1 MKTQIP
7 CCYALLVPDS
17 LWSWNTC
24 RELQHFDRHLYICG
38 KNHWWC
44 CFSRKD
50 KDTFFG
56 IRGRHLFLDSGSGLV
71 LSTATLRPSFRARSQ
86 AETHC
91 CQEPSMSWSSCA
103 QTVKTNHYTHLR
115 CFPPKLLNQIHLIS
129 CSWRSSSC
137 VWVLSCGRYLNSLC
151 SHTRSPLEWYVSG
164 RTLICPLQNSK
175 EGYVI
180 KKLVTW
186 KD

>member
-1 MKTQIP
+1 MV
-7 CCYALLVPDS
+7 L
-17 LWSWNTC
+17 
-24 RELQHFDRHLYICG
+24 
-38 KNHWWC
+38 
-44 CFSRKD
+44 FSRKD
-50 KDTFFG
+50 KVTFFG

-151 SHTRSPLEWYVSG
+151 SHTRSPLEWCVSG
-164 RTLICPLQNSK
+164 RTLIYPLQNSK

-180 KKLVTW
+180 KKTCHLEGVRKKT
-186 KD
+186 KTEKMLTSRKSHCYNDFLLGRCEGGIRRIVKTSFRI

>member
-7 CCYALLVPDS
+7 CCYASLAPDS

-38 KNHWWC
+38 ENHWGC
-44 CFSRKD
+44 CFSQKD

-71 LSTATLRPSFRARSQ
+71 LSTATLRPSFRVRSQ

-91 CQEPSMSWSSCA
+91 CQEPRMSWSSWA

-129 CSWRSSSC
+129 DLGDL
-137 VWVLSCGRYLNSLC
+137 VL
-151 SHTRSPLEWYVSG
+151 VSG
-164 RTLICPLQNSK
+164 FSVVVDISTHSVHIRVALWNDVCLEERWFARCKIQNRVMS
-175 EGYVI
+175 
-180 KKLVTW
+180 
-186 KD
+186 